1 MLQSVDHL
9 EEPCA
14 PESALG
20 RLRDTASV
28 VDGKDGVSA
37 DAVEHTAKLRGLG
50 LAIVLL
56 KDAEEPRD
64 PVEQPEHRV
73 KHSVDQNEDGH
84 VPVVADPHDG
94 SGVVQHEAP
103 WTDALRTNGD
113 GDPAIVDSANGNA
126 V

>member
-1 MLQSVDHL
+1 VLYSVCAAVCVLQ
-9 EEPCA
+9 CA
-14 PESALG
+14 CCSYVA
-20 RLRDTASV
+20 ACCSYV
-28 VDGKDGVSA
+28 A

-64 PVEQPEHRV
+64 PVEQPENRV
-73 KHSVDQNEDGH
+73 INSVDQDEDGH

-94 SGVVQHEAP
+94 SGAVPHEAP